1 MWVQGPTTL
10 LGFSPITLPTWPG
23 GALYVFAEFQQF
35 EGCSCSFAPRQLLGS
50 LRTSHPLFPLA
61 LGSGSCSPCSQSV
74 VLQIP
79 HLLGPEAGSGT
90 LPSPRRSVR
99 LLEQQCRPCSRS
111 RECSLPL
118 SMAAMCG
125 ILLVL
130 PSCTQ
135 NCWVLVGVPTALLWQ
150 FC

>member
-1 MWVQGPTTL
+1 MSL
-10 LGFSPITLPTWPG
+10 LS
-23 GALYVFAEFQQF
+23 
-35 EGCSCSFAPRQLLGS
+35 SSS
-50 LRTSHPLFPLA
+50 LRAVLPVLLPSRCWGPCEPPTPPSH
-61 LGSGSCSPCSQSV
+61 SGSCWPCSQGA

-79 HLLGPEAGSGT
+79 HLLRPEAGSGT

-111 RECSLPL
+111 REHSWPL
-118 SMAAMCG
+118 STAAMCG

-135 NCWVLVGVPTALLWQ
+135 NCWVLVGVGNSARGTGQNMVTGHTETAFLFMLDK
-150 FC
+150 